1 MSQMTEETAVEAP
14 FSPPPMPHILVM
26 VGVAG
31 SGKSSWARLSAPWLR
46 ALSSDELR
54 AMITDTEEH
63 QGCSKEVFEQ
73 LEQLCRL
80 RLKFGRPVIIDATN
94 TQAEARGRWL
104 KLARE
109 LGVPAFALWFDVSV
123 EECERRQ
130 KTRDRFVPRYV
141 LERQAKELGD
151 AREALLG
158 EGWDQIVRLS
168 FEDEPEQQVP
178 RQEVLRAWQPPLTSR
193 IDEFGVLLNRQ
204 EFDVVGDVHGCL
216 GELEALMLQLG
227 WVKDEDEQWRHPQG
241 RVLVFVGDLVD
252 RGPSSVGVVNL
263 VASLVEQER
272 ALLVLGN
279 HDDKVRR
286 YLEHNSVKRD
296 GHIQTTI
303 DEIEALD
310 EVAREAFRA
319 RAIKLFSQAPY
330 WALAAPTGP
339 GSPGPMNLG
348 AQVVIAHAAWKPS
361 LLGQKKDKVRWFCLY
376 GPTTGKIDDNG
387 YPERLDWKQRYS
399 SKAPLCITGHTAY
412 SGEVLERHNTIC
424 LDTACVFGHRLS
436 ALRYP
441 SKQILSA
448 PAAQTYSPHDAVE
461 DQPKL
466 VSEERRSS

>member
-1 MSQMTEETAVEAP
+1 MSQMTPETVEAAP
-14 FSPPPMPHILVM
+14 FSPPHMPHILVM
-26 VGVAG
+26 VGIAG
-31 SGKSSWARLSAPWLR
+31 SGKSSWARERAPWLH
-46 ALSSDELR
+46 ALSSDAMR

-63 QGCSKEVFEQ
+63 QGCSREVFEQ

-80 RLKFGRPVIIDATN
+80 RIKYGRPVIIDATN
-94 TQAEARGRWL
+94 TQPEARQRWL

-109 LGVPAFALWFDVSV
+109 LKVPAFALWFDVSV

-130 KTRDRFVPRYV
+130 QTRERFVPSYV
-141 LERQAKELGD
+141 LERQIKELGD
-151 AREALLG
+151 AREALLN
-158 EGWDQIVRLS
+158 ESWDQIVRVAP
-168 FEDEPEQQVP
+168 DDQA
-178 RQEVLRAWQPPLTSR
+178 QEVLRAWQPPLISR
-193 IDEFGVLLNRQ
+193 MDDFGVLLNRQ
-204 EFDVVGDVHGCL
+204 EFDVIGDVHGCL
-216 GELEALMLQLG
+216 GELEALMVRLG
-227 WVKDEDEQWRHPQG
+227 WDKDEQGQWSHPQA

-286 YLEHNSVKRD
+286 YLENHNVKRD

-303 DEIEALD
+303 DEVEALD
-310 EVAREAFRA
+310 EQEQEAFRA

-330 WALAAPTGP
+330 WAMAAPTDGP
-339 GSPGPMNLG
+339 HPGPMKFG

-412 SGEVLERHNTIC
+412 SGEVTERHNTIC

-441 SKQILSA
+441 SRQIVST

-466 VSEERRSS
+466 VSEVRHRS